1 MDVTIVAT
9 TAWLHAEG
17 VHMRTMQDARRSC
30 ATATFV
36 GTGVSA
42 LLLSMAPGVLAQDT
56 AWVSVAKGD
65 RTEVFL
71 KTTSLQWSGAWLT
84 ARTRQE
90 FFEPQAAAKQG
101 KTFLSARNDYRIDC
115 AQRRLAYHEIRAYAE
130 AGLQGDVVQKTKI
143 GDKNLKW
150 MDAPAGTVFGEL
162 LDYAC
167 DNAPAAAAAPAR

>member
-1 MDVTIVAT
+1 
-9 TAWLHAEG
+9 
-17 VHMRTMQDARRSC
+17 MRTMQEARRRR
-30 ATATFV
+30 ARALVGAAALVLFV
-36 GTGVSA
+36 SPT
-42 LLLSMAPGVLAQDT
+42 PGVLAQEAT
-56 AWVSVAKGD
+56 WVSVAKGD

-71 KTTSLQWSGAWLT
+71 KTTSLQWSGPWLT

-115 AQRRLAYHEIRAYAE
+115 AQRLLAYHEMRAYSE

-162 LDYAC
+162 LDHAC
-167 DNAPAAAAAPAR
+167 DNAPPAPAAPAR